1 MEEKLK
7 RGRYLTLSTLIYSR
21 KSLTLLDSR
30 SKGNILDYSY
40 IYKLNVPTFKLI
52 EPIPLYLGNRK

>member
-1 MEEKLK
+1 M
-7 RGRYLTLSTLIYSR
+7 LSTLIYSR
-21 KSLTLLDSR
+21 KSLTLLDNR